1 MSQKMKKPST
11 KPSST
16 TTTTSAS
23 STAASQHPMA
33 PPSSAQSVSS
43 SASSVSSASESME
56 TALSP
61 SRRSRLHEKNSLMN
75 LNDRLACYIERVRF
89 LEQENSR
96 LSLELTNFQETAHRE
111 VSGLKSI
118 YEHELAD
125 ARKLLDETARDKA
138 KVEIDA
144 KRYWEENEQLRVK
157 LNRRTKELSELE
169 KSARASES
177 RCVELTAS
185 YNTLC
190 SERKKLQEELS
201 EVEKEADA
209 LRRSAEAMR
218 KDLEQETL
226 LRVDL
231 ENNVQSLREEL
242 TFKDQ
247 IHSQEL
253 SESKLRRQ
261 SEISEIDGFLMEQY
275 ETKLQQTLQDLRDQY
290 DQQLRHNRDELGERF
305 EGRIQDLEDRL
316 GEERARHEAEKAT
329 LSDALDRMRNEMAV
343 QLKDY
348 QDLMDIKVSLDM
360 EIAAYDKLLSSEET
374 RLNMAPSVSSSS
386 SAGVF
391 SSSASRIFRTPSL
404 KRKRNTLDESLDY
417 SVLAS
422 AKGDIEV
429 TEADPEGRFVRITNR
444 SKQEYRLDGWQLV
457 RRPTD
462 APEVCFRFPK
472 SAKIEGNGMVT
483 VWASVANRKPDPP
496 TDLVMKSAALWT
508 VTDTMATVL
517 VNGEGEEVALLERHR
532 TVRAP
537 KDKYFHEESGGRLAV
552 SSKSSP
558 KGTTNGV
565 SRNDE
570 QCCVM

>member
-1 MSQKMKKPST
+1 
-11 KPSST
+11 
-16 TTTTSAS
+16 
-23 STAASQHPMA
+23 
-33 PPSSAQSVSS
+33 
-43 SASSVSSASESME
+43 
-56 TALSP
+56 
-61 SRRSRLHEKNSLMN
+61 MN
-75 LNDRLACYIERVRF
+75 LNDRLACYIERVRY

-261 SEISEIDGFLMEQY
+261 SEISEIDGFLMDQY

-290 DQQLRHNRDELGERF
+290 DQQLRHNRDELSDRF

-316 GEERARHEAEKAT
+316 GEERARHAAEKAT
-329 LSDALDRMRNEMAV
+329 LSDALDRMRNDMAV

-348 QDLMDIKVSLDM
+348 QDLMEIKVSLDM
-360 EIAAYDKLLSSEET
+360 EISAYDKLLSSEET
-374 RLNMAPSVSSSS
+374 RLNMAPSTVSSSS

-508 VTDTMATVL
+508 VTDTMATAL
-517 VNGEGEEVALLERHR
+517 VNDEGEEVALLERHR
-532 TVRAP
+532 TIRAP

-558 KGTTNGV
+558 NGAGNGV
-565 SRNDE
+565 SKNDE